1 MATKH
6 QAMEDVIFITEA
18 AHVLGRA
25 GLAMAGAMCGTF
37 VAAGLTKAN
46 AAWFDSAPFIAAMV
60 LLGMVGFYLGID
72 IPRLRLATSVQP
84 RVDPVELL
92 SATGT
97 FLAAIAALISV
108 YSFVFDEALGGF
120 EYMVASWW
128 MLGLA
133 MQIGAGLTGRLCVA
147 VPVSLTVSLNSHR
160 EEARKRRLEP

>member
-1 MATKH
+1 MATKDK
-6 QAMEDVIFITEA
+6 AMDDVIFITEA

-37 VAAGLTKAN
+37 VAAGLTKAD

-60 LLGMVGFYLGID
+60 LFGMVGFYLGID
-72 IPRLRLATSVQP
+72 IPRLRPATNGRP

-97 FLAAIAALISV
+97 FLAAVAALISV

-128 MLGLA
+128 IIGVA
-133 MQIGAGLTGRLCVA
+133 MQIGAGVAGRLYVA
-147 VPVSLTVSLNSHR
+147 VPVK
-160 EEARKRRLEP
+160 A

>member
-1 MATKH
+1 MATKDK
-6 QAMEDVIFITEA
+6 AMDDVIFITEA
-18 AHVLGRA
+18 AHVVGRA

-60 LLGMVGFYLGID
+60 LFGMFGFYLGID
-72 IPRLRLATSVQP
+72 IPRLRITAGVRP

-97 FLAAIAALISV
+97 FLAAVAALISV

-120 EYMVASWW
+120 EYMVGSWW
-128 MLGLA
+128 MIGVA
-133 MQIGAGLTGRLCVA
+133 MQIGAGVAGRLYVA
-147 VPVSLTVSLNSHR
+147 V
-160 EEARKRRLEP
+160 